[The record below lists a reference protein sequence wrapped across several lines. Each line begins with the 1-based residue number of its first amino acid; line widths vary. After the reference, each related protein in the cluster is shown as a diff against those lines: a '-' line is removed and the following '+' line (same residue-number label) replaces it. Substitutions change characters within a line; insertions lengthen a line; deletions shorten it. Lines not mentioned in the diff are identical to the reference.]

1 MTDVIWATD
10 LKLTDNAV
18 QQFIKSEHIPPYAL
32 MQKHTFSLFQNNK
45 ETDFSGEDWDFT
57 QMGKIKLR
65 FQEPKNKKGKAKK

>member
-1 MTDVIWATD
+1 
-10 LKLTDNAV
+10 
-18 QQFIKSEHIPPYAL
+18 

-45 ETDFSGEDWDFT
+45 ETDFSEEDWDFT

>member
-1 MTDVIWATD
+1 
-10 LKLTDNAV
+10 
-18 QQFIKSEHIPPYAL
+18 

-65 FQEPKNKKGKAKK
+65 FQEPKKKKRKSKEINRRINQTRNPKT

>member
-1 MTDVIWATD
+1 
-10 LKLTDNAV
+10 
-18 QQFIKSEHIPPYAL
+18 

-65 FQEPKNKKGKAKK
+65 FHEPKKKKKKKEKQRNK